1 MKKCRFAVVVLCL
14 LVLSGL
20 PVWGVPFDTDAG
32 SDLTDFSD
40 ALAEEGQPGG
50 HALQVQWNSLSTMLQ
65 AIYYHAVVQDQDMLY
80 SVGGYTTSETNLCWS
95 YDISND
101 LWSPIANMPTAKGHV
116 AAAVVGGKIYVPGG
130 SSSGYTAVTTNYEYD
145 IGGNTWATVAPIP
158 TATCFH
164 GAVAWRDTL
173 IYCVGGVNGTTYYNL
188 VQVYDP
194 ANDSWSSATA
204 LPTTNRSLGIG
215 ISGDTIFVV
224 GGWNGAYIAS
234 TYIGAINPA
243 DPSSITWTM
252 GTDMPNGP
260 SGQAGRSRVAATG
273 LRGLF
278 YFTCGDDHGVA
289 AYDTWEYDPVGDL
302 WTPLPDKI
310 TPVSNCQNFVA
321 VPGRGG
327 LYSAGGYNTNLG
339 AGTNVTEVLAGLSL
353 THDVAAD
360 AIDSPGALVA
370 PNVPVTPCATFGNH
384 AVDSTEDFWTYFFID
399 SSAVNVY
406 ADSALIIGLM
416 PESTETV
423 CYTDW
428 TPDGQGNVYDVLV
441 YSDLPTDE
449 ARSNDTLRATVLAY
463 AVDSLIE
470 AGWAY
475 APATIDG
482 TIDSLEWSSADV
494 TDISD
499 ILGMSS
505 GGVLPNSVILYVM
518 NNDSHVFFAVDYTI
532 DATDNV
538 NDRTILYLDEDNDD
552 AWAPDSSEGSYWAF
566 MSSGGPQL
574 WFAPLPAGPFF
585 PNPPGAEVA
594 MGLPGHVT
602 YEFSIPLGTEKYEID
617 AALGDTMGVHIFV
630 RDQGINED
638 EGWWLQT
645 MDPLNQEDP
654 LYYGGLVL
662 HTLVGV
668 QERSKERSA
677 TAFGLVGA
685 YPSPFS
691 GKTSISFATEARTR
705 VSLKVYDVTGRVVR
719 ELLDGIADPGYH
731 TVTWTGTDDTG
742 NELPSGVYFYRLH
755 SAGKSSWI
763 KTVLLK

>member
-1 MKKCRFAVVVLCL
+1 MGKFRFAVLVFCL

-20 PVWGVPFDTDAG
+20 PVWGAPFDTDAG
-32 SDLTDFSD
+32 SDRVDFSD

-50 HALQVQWNSLSTMLQ
+50 NALQLQWLSLSTMPQ

-95 YDISND
+95 YDIGSD
-101 LWSPIANMPTAKGHV
+101 LWSPIANMPVAKGHV
-116 AAAVVGGKIYVPGG
+116 AAAVVDGKIYVPGG

-145 IGGNTWATVAPIP
+145 ISGNTWATVAPIP

-173 IYCVGGVNGTTYYNL
+173 IYCVGGLNGTTYYNL

-194 ANDSWSSATA
+194 ANDLWFAATA
-204 LPTTNRSLGIG
+204 LPITNRSLGIG
-215 ISGDTIFVV
+215 ISGDTIFVT
-224 GGWNGAYIAS
+224 GGWNGSYVSS

-243 DPSSITWTM
+243 DPSLITWTT
-252 GTDMPNGP
+252 GANIPNGP
-260 SGQAGRSRVAATG
+260 SGDAGRSRLAATG
-273 LRGLF
+273 FRGLF
-278 YFTCGDDHGVA
+278 YFTCGDDHGVD
-289 AYDTWEYDPVGDL
+289 AYDTWEYDPVADL
-302 WTPLPDKI
+302 WTQLPDKI
-310 TPVSNCQNFVA
+310 TPVSNSQNFVA

-327 LYSAGGYNTNLG
+327 LYSAGGYNTNLN
-339 AGTNVTEVLAGLSL
+339 AGSNVTEVLTGLAL

-360 AIDSPGALVA
+360 AIDSPGALVV
-370 PNVPVTPCATFGNH
+370 PNVPVTPCATFGNR
-384 AVDSTEDFWTYFFID
+384 ADSTEDFWTYFFID

-406 ADSALIIGLM
+406 ADSALISALM

-470 AGWAY
+470 SGWAY
-475 APATIDG
+475 APANIDG
-482 TIDSLEWSSADV
+482 TIDSLEWSNADV
-494 TDISD
+494 VDISD

-518 NNDSHVFFAVDYTI
+518 NNDSYLYFAIDYFVDLNDTI
-532 DATDNV
+532 
-538 NDRTILYLDEDNDD
+538 NDRSFLFLDENNDGL
-552 AWAPDSSEGSYWAF
+552 WAPDSSEGCYWVFLSAT
-566 MSSGGPQL
+566 GPQV
-574 WFAPLPAGPFF
+574 WYEPLPVGPVL
-585 PNPPGAEVA
+585 PSVPGAEFAIGFTDHVA
-594 MGLPGHVT
+594 F
-602 YEFSIPLGTEKYEID
+602 EFSIPLGTEKYEID
-617 AALGDTMGVHIFV
+617 AGLGDTMGLHIYAH
-630 RDQGINED
+630 DQDKGET

-645 MDPLNQEDP
+645 MDALNQEDP
-654 LYYGGLVL
+654 LYYGDLVL

-668 QERSKERSA
+668 QERSKERS
-677 TAFGLVGA
+677 TTVFGLVGA

-691 GKTSISFATEARTR
+691 GKTSISFATEARTSITLQ
-705 VSLKVYDVTGRVVR
+705 VFDVTGRVVR
-719 ELLDGIADPGYH
+719 ELLNGIAEPGHH
-731 TVTWTGTDDTG
+731 TVAWDGKDGTGK
-742 NELPSGVYFYRLH
+742 ELPSGVYFYRLH
-755 SAGKSSWI
+755 SAGRSSWM